1 MEKGCKIVR
10 LDEAS
15 LGRVLQHVQGKKNVK
30 RWGVLTAYRYANTP
44 AENKESNKRLQS
56 ELRAKGLGYFELEGH
71 WQECQD
77 KRVNYFDCP
86 KDQLKDSTEIALF
99 VPNISIKDLHQL
111 GNQFEQD
118 SVLYG
123 GEDTKG
129 NGMLVYKNGR
139 VENVGDFHPDNMQQ
153 AYSKMRNTDKV
164 FAFQRQK
171 GKKRHMPNL
180 PGSSAERDDKL
191 ISMLPKDILNKTVRN
206 PETGRNI
213 KVQSA
218 LKYQDDAPVK
228 KSAMSLVQLM
238 QKNK

>member
-1 MEKGCKIVR
+1 MEKGCSIVR

-30 RWGVLTAYRYANTP
+30 RWGVLTAYRYGNTP
-44 AENKESNKRLQS
+44 AENKEANKKLQQQI
-56 ELRAKGLGYFELEGH
+56 RGKGLGFFELEGH

-86 KDQLKDSTEIALF
+86 KDQLKDSVEIALF
-99 VPNISIKDLHQL
+99 VPNISLKDLHQF
-111 GNQFEQD
+111 GNEYNQD

-123 GEDTKG
+123 GDDTKG
-129 NGMLVYKNGR
+129 KGMLVYKNGR
-139 VENVGDFHPDNMQQ
+139 VESVGDFHPDNIQQ
-153 AYSKMRNTDKV
+153 AYSKMRNTKKV
-164 FAFQRQK
+164 FAFQRKK
-171 GKKRHMPNL
+171 GTKRMMPNL
-180 PGSSAERDDKL
+180 PGSSAEKDDKL
-191 ISMLPKDILNKTVRN
+191 IKLLPKDILDKTVRN

-218 LKYQDDAPVK
+218 LRYQDDAPVK
-228 KSAMSLVQLM
+228 KNAMSLVQML